1 MRAATSHA
9 DRQREEDRGAE
20 PFSPASE
27 EFRAW
32 FAANAASATELLVG
46 FYKKGSGLPSI
57 TWPEAVDE
65 ALCVGWIDGVRRGRD
80 ETSYT
85 IRFTPRK
92 PRSIWSVGQH
102 RARRRAD
109 RRGADADPPGSAAF
123 AARAAERSAIYA
135 YEQKDDPAL
144 TPAEEAAFWA
154 ESGAWDFFATQ
165 RPSYRRPA
173 LWWIVSAKRPET
185 RTRRLATLIADSAAG
200 RTLAHLTRAAKS

>member
-1 MRAATSHA
+1 M
-9 DRQREEDRGAE
+9 E
-20 PFSPASE
+20 PIFFASLE

-80 ETSYT
+80 ATSYT

-92 PRSIWSVGQH
+92 PRSIWSAVNI
-102 RARRRAD
+102 ARV
-109 RRGADADPPGSAAF
+109 AALTAEGRMRPAGVTAF
-123 AARAAERSAIYA
+123 EARVAERSAIYA
-135 YEQKDDPAL
+135 YEQQDDPAL
-144 TPAEEAAFWA
+144 TPAEEAAFRA

-173 LWWIVSAKRPET
+173 LWWIVSARRPET
-185 RTRRLATLIADSAAG
+185 RARRLATLIADSAAG
-200 RTLAHLTRAAKS
+200 RTLAHLTRASKS

>member
-1 MRAATSHA
+1 VGPTFFAT
-9 DRQREEDRGAE
+9 
-20 PFSPASE
+20 PE

-32 FAANAASATELLVG
+32 FAAHAAANTELLVG

-65 ALCVGWIDGVRRGRD
+65 ALCVGWIDGVRRARD

-92 PRSIWSVGQH
+92 ARSIWSTVNI
-102 RARRRAD
+102 ARV
-109 RRGADADPPGSAAF
+109 AALTTEGRMRPAGVTAF
-123 AARAAERSAIYA
+123 EARAAERSEIYA
-135 YEQKDDPAL
+135 YEQQEDATL
-144 TPAEEAAFWA
+144 TPDEEAAFRA
-154 ESGAWDFFATQ
+154 APGAWDFFAAQ

-185 RTRRLATLIADSAAG
+185 RARRLATLIADSAAG
-200 RTLAHLTRAAKS
+200 RTVAHLTR